1 MYCRNC
7 GTQLIDGS
15 NYCPYCGNEI
25 DKKDI
30 VVPKEPEIVDWSGA
44 DKNPNEIRVPK
55 VWSVFAKLS
64 KIFGIVSISTCWIP
78 IFGLAMISL
87 SIPGIVFGGLGK
99 KGKANDTVAHN
110 SNIGLILSII
120 ATVLSIICYILFIV
134 LLVWLGMSSA
144 SYYNDY
150 YYYY

>member
-64 KIFGIVSISTCWIP
+64 KIFGIVSISTDDTFKTNIELKLH
-78 IFGLAMISL
+78 ITL
-87 SIPGIVFGGLGK
+87 K
-99 KGKANDTVAHN
+99 KHQRV
-110 SNIGLILSII
+110 
-120 ATVLSIICYILFIV
+120 
-134 LLVWLGMSSA
+134 
-144 SYYNDY
+144 
-150 YYYY
+150 